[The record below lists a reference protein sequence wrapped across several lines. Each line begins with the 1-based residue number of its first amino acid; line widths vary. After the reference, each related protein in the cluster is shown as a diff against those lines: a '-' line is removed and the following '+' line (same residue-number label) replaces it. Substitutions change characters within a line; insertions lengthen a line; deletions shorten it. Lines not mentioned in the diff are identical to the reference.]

1 MTMNARLFIMAIAAA
16 LATLGWT
23 SAPSENW
30 PEFRGSNGEGHS
42 DATGLPR
49 EWSETKNVAWKT
61 AIHGRGWSSPVVWG
75 KQIWMTTGTPD
86 GKELSVICVD
96 RESGKILVD
105 HKLFDVAKPDELWR
119 KFNSYAS
126 PTPVLEEGH
135 VYVHFGT
142 YGTACLDAKAG
153 KVLWARNDMPCNHW
167 RGAGSSPILWQNLL
181 ILTFDGYDV
190 QYMTALDKKTGQTVW
205 KADRKH
211 DFGTNDGDAKKGF
224 STPLV
229 IEVGG
234 KPQLI
239 SSASAATSA
248 FDPKTG
254 KVIWTVTYKGHSPAS
269 KILYGNGLV
278 YFTTGAGGEL
288 LAVKPDGQGDVTSTH
303 IAWRT
308 KVGAQ
313 KPSPILVEDLIYIV
327 NDGGVGNCFDAK
339 TGAKVWQQRIGGKG
353 YSASPVYADGAIYFC
368 AEDGTAVAVQPG
380 KEYKE
385 LGQGKL
391 DGGAECKIT
400 PAIVGKSIFLRT
412 SDSLYRIE
420 QK

>member
-1 MTMNARLFIMAIAAA
+1 MKSWIFVAAVAGA
-16 LATLGWT
+16 LSGLGWT

-30 PEFRGSNGEGHS
+30 AEFRGPGGEGHS

-75 KQIWMTTGTPD
+75 KQIWLTTGTPD
-86 GKELSVICVD
+86 GKELSVLCID
-96 RESGKILVD
+96 KDSGKIQLD
-105 HKLFDVAKPDELWR
+105 HKLFEVPKPDELWR

-142 YGTACLDAKAG
+142 YGTACLDTKAG

-167 RGAGSSPILWQNLL
+167 RGAGSSPIVWQSLL
-181 ILTFDGYDV
+181 ILTFDGYDF
-190 QYMTALDKKTGQTVW
+190 QYLTALDKKTGKTVW

-224 STPLV
+224 STPTV
-229 IEVGG
+229 IDVGG

-239 SSASAATSA
+239 SSASAATVA
-248 FDPKTG
+248 LDPATG
-254 KVIWTVTYKGHSPAS
+254 KEIWHVTYKGHSPAS

-278 YFTTGAGGEL
+278 YFTTGAGGEI
-288 LAVKPDGQGDVTSTH
+288 LAVKPDGQGDVTSSH
-303 IAWRT
+303 IAWRA
-308 KVGAQ
+308 KVGAH
-313 KPSPILVEDLIYIV
+313 KPSPLLVDDLIYVV
-327 NDGGVGNCFDAK
+327 NDGGAGVCLDAK
-339 TGAKVWQQRIGGKG
+339 TGQQAWKQRLVGTG
-353 YSASPVYADGAIYFC
+353 YSASPLFADGAIYFF
-368 AEDGTAVAVQPG
+368 AEDGSAQAIQPG
-380 KEYKE
+380 REFKE
-385 LGQGKL
+385 LAKSKL
-391 DGGAECKIT
+391 EGGTECKMT

-412 SDSLYRIE
+412 TDSLYRLE
-420 QK
+420 LK

>member
-1 MTMNARLFIMAIAAA
+1 MRSRLFLAA
-16 LATLGWT
+16 LTATMAGLGWT
-23 SAPSENW
+23 SAPADNW
-30 PEFRGSNGEGHS
+30 AEFRGPNGNGHAEAS
-42 DATGLPR
+42 GLPR
-49 EWSETKNVAWKT
+49 EWSETKNVMWKT
-61 AIHGRGWSSPVVWG
+61 SIHGRGWSSPVIWG
-75 KQIWMTTGTPD
+75 KQIWLTTGTPD
-86 GKELSVICVD
+86 GKELSVLCVD
-96 RESGKILVD
+96 RESGKVLVD
-105 HKLFDVAKPDELWR
+105 HKLFEVAKPDELWR

-126 PTPVLEEGH
+126 PTPVLEEGR

-142 YGTACLDAKAG
+142 YGTACLDSKAG

-167 RGAGSSPILWQNLL
+167 RGAGSSPIVWQNLL
-181 ILTFDGYDV
+181 ILTFDGYDF
-190 QYMTALDKKTGQTVW
+190 QYITALDKKTGKTVW

-211 DFGTNDGDAKKGF
+211 DFQTTDGDAKKGF

-239 SSASAATSA
+239 SSASAATMA
-248 FDPKTG
+248 YDPMTG
-254 KVIWTVTYKGHSPAS
+254 KVLWQVSYKGHSPAS
-269 KILYGNGLV
+269 KILYGNDLV

-303 IAWRT
+303 IAWRV
-308 KVGAQ
+308 KVGAH
-313 KPSPILVEDLIYIV
+313 KPSPILVDELIYIV
-327 NDGGVGNCFDAK
+327 NDGGVGNCLDAK

-391 DGGAECKIT
+391 DGGSECKMT

-412 SDSLYRIE
+412 SESLYRIE
-420 QK
+420 AK

>member
-1 MTMNARLFIMAIAAA
+1 MNARLFITAIAAA

-23 SAPSENW
+23 SAASENW
-30 PEFRGSNGEGHS
+30 AEFRGPNGDGHS

-49 EWSETKNVAWKT
+49 EWSETKKVAWKT

-75 KQIWMTTGTPD
+75 RQIWMTTGTPD

-96 RESGKILVD
+96 RDSGKVLVD

-167 RGAGSSPILWQNLL
+167 RGAGSSPILWGNLL

-234 KPQLI
+234 KPLLI

-248 FDPKTG
+248 LDPKTG
-254 KVIWTVTYKGHSPAS
+254 QVVWTVTYKGHSPAS

-278 YFTTGAGGEL
+278 YFTTGAGDEL

-308 KVGAQ
+308 KVGAH

-327 NDGGVGNCFDAK
+327 NDSGVGNCFVAK

-391 DGGAECKIT
+391 DGGGECKVT